1 MQAASEERDCAL
13 IMLEDSNWWEPGD
26 ESPVS
31 PANLLVPLK
40 LGGEIINFLLDTRAT
55 YLVVINCKGP
65 LSKVKIL
72 IIRVTGK
79 QTLRPFLQPMD
90 CEIEGKVSMHQFLYM
105 LACPFCL
112 LGRDLLCKLHMQ
124 VTFSTI
130 RIKVRIPP
138 ENKWPIFFFFLLTK
152 TKTEESQQVPQE
164 VLNTVFSFVWAGKQ
178 PGRAKNALPVQT
190 ELKAGAIP
198 IRVSQYPVSLTARKR
213 LELLTDNFL
222 FYRLIHEC
230 QSSFNTLILP
240 LKKPNSS
247 KHKVVQD
254 VWAINKITEDIQP
267 VMTNP
272 YTLLTTLSKRDSYFT
287 ELDLKD
293 AFFYI
298 PLEPDSQTILINN

>member
-1 MQAASEERDCAL
+1 MQAGSEERDCAL

-130 RIKVRIPP
+130 RIKVKIPP
-138 ENKWPIFFFFLLTK
+138 ENKWPIFFFFFIDKNKDRGKPASPSRGIKHSIFFRMGRK
-152 TKTEESQQVPQE
+152 TAWERKKCTPSSDWAKSRSYTHTSITISSQPYSKEE
-164 VLNTVFSFVWAGKQ
+164 
-178 PGRAKNALPVQT
+178 
-190 ELKAGAIP
+190 AGAANRQFP
-198 IRVSQYPVSLTARKR
+198 ILQA
-213 LELLTDNFL
+213 
-222 FYRLIHEC
+222 
-230 QSSFNTLILP
+230 
-240 LKKPNSS
+240 
-247 KHKVVQD
+247 
-254 VWAINKITEDIQP
+254 
-267 VMTNP
+267 NP
-272 YTLLTTLSKRDSYFT
+272 WMP
-287 ELDLKD
+287 
-293 AFFYI
+293 I
-298 PLEPDSQTILINN
+298 